1 MFDVFICFCSYKKNT
16 QLGQAK
22 ETSLT
27 SFNFSPSYDLKFS
40 RDLKASLI
48 DILLGSEDELVLE
61 DMISLLLVSGSWE
74 WLNLCGQQRQATFLN
89 ASPILGTY
97 KWWTPTHH
105 GTHKNKLRPSKI
117 IRFWVKV
124 KVVLRRNGFQ
134 ETRAPGSSWNCKF
147 ICIAVLSV
155 CMRCSLLSLVLR

>member
-61 DMISLLLVSGSWE
+61 DMISLLLVSGS
-74 WLNLCGQQRQATFLN
+74 
-89 ASPILGTY
+89 
-97 KWWTPTHH
+97 
-105 GTHKNKLRPSKI
+105 
-117 IRFWVKV
+117 
-124 KVVLRRNGFQ
+124 
-134 ETRAPGSSWNCKF
+134 
-147 ICIAVLSV
+147 
-155 CMRCSLLSLVLR
+155 